1 MAKSP
6 SNYHDT
12 RESWLRAATNE
23 LRPYFEGCDYPLPDK
38 IRFAIGFPST
48 GRKGNRVGECWH
60 SSTSNDEHFEIFIRA
75 DIDDPAE
82 VLGVLVHELI
92 HAVVPIDAKHG
103 KLYRA
108 AAVKLGLQGKM
119 AHAMP
124 GILLQRRLDELAANL
139 GPLPHA
145 RLNIE
150 RGADNRGPA
159 DREKK
164 QGTRMLKAECDID
177 GHGYVVRVAATHVR
191 NDGPPICPRHK
202 QPMTVDLPEDEAA
215 EPPPQEE
222 KPDNSPKR
230 TRSRRR
236 TETAEQPA
244 EQPTD
249 GERQE
254 AV

>member
-1 MAKSP
+1 MKSS

-23 LRPYFEGCDYPLPDK
+23 LRSHFNGNGYPLPDK

-60 SSTSNDEHFEIFIRA
+60 SSTSVDEHFEIFIRA
-75 DIDDPAE
+75 DLAEPEE
-82 VLGVLVHELI
+82 VLGVLVHELV
-92 HAVVPIDAKHG
+92 HAVVPVEAKHG

-108 AAVKLGLQGKM
+108 AAIKIGLEGKM
-119 AHAMP
+119 VHALP
-124 GILLQRRLDELAANL
+124 GILLRNRLAELALTL

-164 QGTRMLKAECDID
+164 QRNRHLKAECEAEGCGFI
-177 GHGYVVRVAATHVR
+177 VRVAASQVKTV
-191 NDGPPICPRHK
+191 GPPHCPKHGA
-202 QPMTVDLPEDEAA
+202 MTVDLPEALPENEGEQETEAA
-215 EPPPQEE
+215 
-222 KPDNSPKR
+222 
-230 TRSRRR
+230 
-236 TETAEQPA
+236 
-244 EQPTD
+244 
-249 GERQE
+249 
-254 AV
+254 

>member
-6 SNYHDT
+6 SNYHDS

-48 GRKGNRVGECWH
+48 GRKGSRVGECWH

-82 VLGVLVHELI
+82 VLGVLVHELV
-92 HAVVPIDAKHG
+92 HAVIPIDAKHG

-124 GILLQRRLDELAANL
+124 GILLTKRLDELAANL

-202 QPMTVDLPEDEAA
+202 QPMTVDLPADEAA
-215 EPPPQEE
+215 EQPAQEE
-222 KPDNSPKR
+222 KPETSPR
-230 TRSRRR
+230 RARSRRR
-236 TETAEQPA
+236 TETAEQPG
-244 EQPTD
+244 EQSAD

>member
-1 MAKSP
+1 MAK

-23 LRPYFEGCDYPLPDK
+23 LRSYFMGCGYPLPDK

-60 SSTSNDEHFEIFIRA
+60 SSTSVDEHFEIFIRA
-75 DIDDPAE
+75 DLSEPE
-82 VLGVLVHELI
+82 NVLGVLVHELV
-92 HAVVPIDAKHG
+92 HAVVPVDAKHG
-103 KLYRA
+103 KVYRA
-108 AAVKLGLQGKM
+108 AAVKIGLQGKM
-119 AHAMP
+119 VHAMP
-124 GILLQRRLDELAANL
+124 GILLQKRLDDLAAAL

-164 QGTRMLKAECDID
+164 QTTRMLKAECEAEGCGFI
-177 GHGYVVRVAATHVR
+177 VRVALSQVK
-191 NDGPPICPRHK
+191 NVGPPHCPKHGA
-202 QPMTVDLPEDEAA
+202 MAVDMPDDEAA
-215 EPPPQEE
+215 DEPE
-222 KPDNSPKR
+222 S
-230 TRSRRR
+230 
-236 TETAEQPA
+236 
-244 EQPTD
+244 
-249 GERQE
+249 GEMRE